1 MTANQRRPGF
11 RLPWSAESDE
21 PEGAAAPA
29 TLAAEQAPAGAAAAP
44 SSPNGSQATPDAAAP
59 EPAGPAGAGTTSQP
73 STSQPEAPSEFL
85 RDLVAAMRR
94 VADEAREAGIEDL
107 RSRAEQQ
114 VSFLEADA
122 ERRRDELRARAE
134 ADIVG
139 VGEWARAE
147 AERIRA
153 EADQKVNA
161 RRAELERQL
170 AAEATRLE
178 TESAAMRTRVG
189 EYERELA
196 AYHAQL
202 AEIND
207 PATFAA
213 AAKNMPRPPQLGD
226 SEHVMAPPPSA
237 AVSSTEAVDT
247 DVHPAEEEVLAS
259 RLSALGATAEAVR
272 TEPQPSEAPVPEGS
286 TSTDVVVKGL
296 GSFGAI
302 TGFRQSLASVEGVD
316 TVALSLGQSGEFVFR
331 ASHAHGFD
339 IGAAITRLE
348 GDTAKIEPRA
358 EGGYLVTLE
367 RAR

>member
-29 TLAAEQAPAGAAAAP
+29 TLAAEQAPAGAAAP
-44 SSPNGSQATPDAAAP
+44 SSPNGSQAAPDAAAP
-59 EPAGPAGAGTTSQP
+59 EPAGSAGAGT
-73 STSQPEAPSEFL
+73 TSQPEAPSEFL

-202 AEIND
+202 AEISD
-207 PATFAA
+207 PAAFAA
-213 AAKNMPRPPQLGD
+213 AAKNMPRPPRLGD
-226 SEHVMAPPPSA
+226 SEHPEASPPATA
-237 AVSSTEAVDT
+237 ASSTEAVST

-259 RLSALGATAEAVR
+259 RLSALGATAEAVQP
-272 TEPQPSEAPVPEGS
+272 EQPQPSEAPMPEGA
-286 TSTDVVVKGL
+286 TTTDVVVKGL